1 MLRVYYKTLV
11 QKSGEP
17 NSPVEVCSCNL
28 PLLKQLYPPVNK
40 HSNGKYPFSIG
51 NTSSKGL
58 FSIAMLVYQ
67 RVYIPG
73 GTIPTAIC
81 IIDRKGD
88 LRGPKKFCS
97 SSVFWYPFGF
107 LVLLTSPRNTS
118 DLHPLKFE
126 KLNFPKQQYLGGGF
140 KHFYFYPYLGKIPMW
155 PNIFSDG
162 LKPPSR
168 FVFGCCYIP
177 WINSPI
183 WRIFE

>member
-1 MLRVYYKTLV
+1 MFYFHHYI
-11 QKSGEP
+11 
-17 NSPVEVCSCNL
+17 
-28 PLLKQLYPPVNK
+28 
-40 HSNGKYPFSIG
+40 GKIPILANIFQ
-51 NTSSKGL
+51 KGL
-58 FSIAMLVYQ
+58 QHVATTNQKTTGFCIFK
-67 RVYIPG
+67 RWD
-73 GTIPTAIC
+73 TIPTAGLHHRL
-81 IIDRKGD
+81 IDRKGD

-118 DLHPLKFE
+118 DLRPLKFE

-140 KHFYFYPYLGKIPMW
+140 KHFYVYPYLGKIPMW